1 MSSTLSNS
9 AQPTETTA
17 TGTARVKRGMAEQL
31 KGA

>member
-1 MSSTLSNS
+1 MSSMLSNS
-9 AQPTETTA
+9 AQNPE